1 MFQHRGLDKR
11 KACTVLW
18 GAALLVGTGVFLQSA
33 PPTRA
38 DGCGDASPPVSAG
51 DCPSPGA
58 DPSAPPWL
66 AAIQQRDPQ
75 FGDSY
80 TAMRERILKDG
91 AIPGKYKLLMGMVT
105 DAIAAHPDGV
115 RDLAN
120 SARAAGASEAEIT
133 EAVEV
138 GYLYGG
144 TAALVM
150 GSNAFK

>member
-1 MFQHRGLDKR
+1 M
-11 KACTVLW
+11 
-18 GAALLVGTGVFLQSA
+18 
-33 PPTRA
+33 
-38 DGCGDASPPVSAG
+38 AG
-51 DCPSPGA
+51 NNCAHPGA

-66 AAIQQRDPQ
+66 GAIQQRDPQ

-80 TAMRERILKDG
+80 TAMHEHILKDG
-91 AIPGKYKLLMGMVT
+91 AISGKYKLLMGMVT

-120 SARAAGASEAEIT
+120 AARAAGASEAEIT

-150 GSNAFK
+150 GSNAFGSG